1 MKYIEH
7 QFNEIENLMDKHEKT
22 LTQRSSRKEFY
33 SELHRLLDTK
43 YMVHHLEFVEFK
55 GSTEYKRM
63 SEKAQDFYAS
73 RWKETPD
80 KCKKELDN
88 YEKNRSIDENLH
100 KALDGLYNSEKL
112 SAGYAFILKCNL
124 TFDWQDTSNLKNA
137 KQACKDRK
145 KYK

>member
-1 MKYIEH
+1 MNYIEP
-7 QFNEIENLMDKHEKT
+7 LMDKHEKT
-22 LTQRSSRKEFY
+22 LKERSLQKEFY

-43 YMVHHLEFVEFK
+43 YIVYHQEVIEFK
-55 GSTEYKRM
+55 GSLEFKRM
-63 SEKAQDFYAS
+63 GEKDQDIYTS
-73 RWKETPD
+73 MRKETSD
-80 KCKKELDN
+80 RYKKELDN

-124 TFDWQDTSNLKNA
+124 TFDWQDTSNFENA
-137 KQACKDRK
+137 KQAYKDRK

>member
-1 MKYIEH
+1 
-7 QFNEIENLMDKHEKT
+7 MDKHEKT

-124 TFDWQDTSNLKNA
+124 TFDWQDTSNA
-137 KQACKDRK
+137 KQARKDRK

>member
-1 MKYIEH
+1 MGE
-7 QFNEIENLMDKHEKT
+7 
-22 LTQRSSRKEFY
+22 RSSRKEFY

-43 YMVHHLEFVEFK
+43 YIVYHQELVEFK
-55 GSTEYKRM
+55 GELEFKRM
-63 SEKAQDFYAS
+63 DEKAQHFHID

-88 YEKNRSIDENLH
+88 YEENRNIDEDLH
-100 KALDGLYNSEKL
+100 KALDGLYNREKL

-124 TFDWQDTSNLKNA
+124 TFDWKDPSNLENA
-137 KQACKDRK
+137 KQAYKDRK